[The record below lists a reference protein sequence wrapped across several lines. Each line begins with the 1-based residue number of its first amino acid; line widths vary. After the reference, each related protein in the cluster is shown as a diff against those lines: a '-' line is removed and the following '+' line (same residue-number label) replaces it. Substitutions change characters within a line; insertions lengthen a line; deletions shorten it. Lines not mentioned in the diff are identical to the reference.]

1 MHTQAPKFLLALLGA
16 SALAATVSATQVLDN
31 SIASVPHFNGSDE
44 IPAPLGHGDAYSL
57 DEIRFG
63 GEVYTEDQQLA
74 RWQAELAAGRARAG
88 VLVGAYLSYRALTP
102 ADCEAARAPL
112 LKADELGS
120 DQAAALLAKLSG
132 NITCGDVNRAERERW
147 LKKAVTLDYPG
158 AALDLMGLYAGGE
171 RPDARQRY
179 VYARVAGGYW
189 EAVKATQPREG
200 FDAPALQEM
209 AKSLSAA
216 DRSSAETEAAKILG
230 QMLARHDRF
239 GAAKPVEFAR
249 GDAGAKGAYVAWQS
263 DYRHECQWNLKGNC
277 RGAQRLTY
285 VELIN
290 QNDEFL
296 SCKIE
301 LRAKDFVSGATLTQP
316 PTREFLIGAH
326 ATRRLLLGDVNVEP
340 DKKAVSAKCTAVP
353 RLVANAAARKCA
365 ARLQGSIDVAN
376 FYPESAKLRGIEGN
390 TVVRYWVAP
399 GSDVLVDAEIASSSG
414 DAALDDAAIAMLRS
428 AKFTRECDYGLG
440 SIRIAFKLSQ

>member
-1 MHTQAPKFLLALLGA
+1 MHTQAPKFLSALLGA
-16 SALAATVSATQVLDN
+16 SVLAAAVSATAANND
-31 SIASVPHFNGSDE
+31 SIASVPQFNSSDD
-44 IPAPLGHGDAYSL
+44 IPAPPGYGDAYSL
-57 DEIRFG
+57 DEIRIG
-63 GEVYTEDQQLA
+63 GEVFTEEQQLA

-88 VLVGAYLSYRALTP
+88 ALVGAYLSYRALTP
-102 ADCEAARAPL
+102 ADCEAARAAL

-120 DQAAALLAKLSG
+120 DQAAALLAKLAG
-132 NITCGDVNRAERERW
+132 NTTCGDVNRAERERW

-171 RPDARQRY
+171 RPDTRQRY

-209 AKSLSAA
+209 EKTLSAS
-216 DRSSAETEAAKILG
+216 DRSSAEAEAAKILG

-239 GAAKPVEFAR
+239 GPVKPVEFAR
-249 GDAGAKGAYVAWQS
+249 GDAGAKGGYVAWQS
-263 DYRHECQWNLKGNC
+263 DYRHECQWNLKNNC
-277 RGAQRLTY
+277 RGAQRLAY
-285 VELIN
+285 IELN
-290 QNDEFL
+290 NENDEFL
-296 SCKIE
+296 SCRIE
-301 LRAKDFVSGATLTQP
+301 LRAKDFVTGATMTQP
-316 PTREFLIGAH
+316 PAREFLIGARS
-326 ATRRLLLGDVNVEP
+326 TRRLLLGDVNVEP
-340 DKKAVSAKCTAVP
+340 DKKAVSASCKAVP
-353 RLVANAAARKCA
+353 KLVANAAARKCA

-390 TVVRYWVAP
+390 TVVRYWVPP

-414 DAALDDAAIAMLRS
+414 DASLDHAAIATLRS
-428 AKFTRECDYGLG
+428 AKFTRECDYGLS